1 MLQVVNH
8 PHYKK
13 NESQLLKSLLNPTPQ
28 ISGSTTDRGRAL
40 VSSPLDGCP
49 GVAGGHEVG
58 VLPRGGVD
66 GSTRLIQV
74 AVEVSRESVVA
85 VGAGHAVG
93 PADGLHGGEGGGGGH
108 LVAGGELGPGRV
120 PTEAVHRNPVIVV
133 AEQDT
138 LGGVAGS
145 GGGPGIGAVD
155 VAVVVIL
162 TRVGN
167 IFLSLGPPGRSTTLR
182 RTTLRTTRGST
193 TTTSTTRT
201 RGGGRVTQAGVQAGA
216 LVGQSQRPV
225 RVGQVVKEGATSH
238 CQPYSSQHGV
248 SDGAAL
254 AGVDREL
261 HELPA
266 RAPNVRIG

>member
-66 GSTRLIQV
+66 GSTRLVQV
-74 AVEVSRESVVA
+74 AVGVSRESVIA
-85 VGAGHAVG
+85 VGAGHVVG

-155 VAVVVIL
+155 VGVVVI
-162 TRVGN
+162 
-167 IFLSLGPPGRSTTLR
+167 FPPLGG
-182 RTTLRTTRGST
+182 
-193 TTTSTTRT
+193 
-201 RGGGRVTQAGVQAGA
+201 VAKAGVQPGP
-216 LVGQSQRPV
+216 LVSEGQRAVS
-225 RVGQVVKEGATSH
+225 VGQVVEEGAPSH
-238 CQPYSSQHGV
+238 GQSHSPHPAVLDVAALQYSV
-248 SDGAAL
+248 SDS
-254 AGVDREL
+254 V
-261 HELPA
+261 
-266 RAPNVRIG
+266 